1 MTNIVERELGRPGI
15 EWVRRGLV
23 GTKLG
28 ALLFG
33 RHVLESG
40 IVSALLPSTVSEAN
54 VDEFESGVLGSAPTP
69 TRTIELNEPDGS
81 TSHLVEK
88 QSTDTFLVEMIR
100 DFLRQSALHVCVF
113 EDLIALPDEALRE
126 APAAIVTVV
135 DGVVFYVLTPSHG
148 RDTIAAVLRE
158 AHKGI
163 HMMVGVFGGHSSIP
177 KASSLDL
184 ADVIARLDRVIVD
197 AYDGESYVIWRPRPR
212 SCGANTPTSSGH

>member
-1 MTNIVERELGRPGI
+1 MNHEQMTNIVERELGRPGI

-40 IVSALLPSTVSEAN
+40 IVSAL
-54 VDEFESGVLGSAPTP
+54 
-69 TRTIELNEPDGS
+69 
-81 TSHLVEK
+81 H
-88 QSTDTFLVEMIR
+88 

-177 KASSLDL
+177 KASSSDL

-212 SCGANTPTSSGH
+212 